1 MKVWHAVELE
11 ILRVAEQTVSAHLW
25 IAGTNG
31 IEFSDGEPD
40 KLVLRA
46 YFDSLQDEN
55 ALRDQLVAALRA
67 AGIASTALRS
77 MKALTVAD
85 EDWLSEWKKGYSPVA
100 IGKRLLVAPS
110 WRIDEIAD
118 PDRVVVQIDP
128 GMAFGTGTHETTRG
142 CLEMLDTHWKGG
154 TLLDVGTGT
163 GILAIAAMKL
173 APDSSRIVGFDI
185 DPEAIEVAIENAA
198 INGVGEGVVFEVNN
212 LAAYEGQ
219 DFDAATANLTAG
231 VLITLAPIFRGV
243 VRPQGILIA
252 SGILVEQSD
261 DVQKVFQL
269 QGFRTVEEKI
279 DGEWITLRM
288 EFVNS

>member
-173 APDSSRIVGFDI
+173 APNSSRIVGFDI

-198 INGVGEGVVFEVNN
+198 INRVGEGVVFEVNN

-252 SGILVEQSD
+252 SGILVDQSD
-261 DVQKVFQL
+261 DVQKAFQL
-269 QGFRTVEEKI
+269 QGFRIVEEKI

>member
-173 APDSSRIVGFDI
+173 APNSSRIVGFDI

>member
-185 DPEAIEVAIENAA
+185 DTEAIEVAIENAA